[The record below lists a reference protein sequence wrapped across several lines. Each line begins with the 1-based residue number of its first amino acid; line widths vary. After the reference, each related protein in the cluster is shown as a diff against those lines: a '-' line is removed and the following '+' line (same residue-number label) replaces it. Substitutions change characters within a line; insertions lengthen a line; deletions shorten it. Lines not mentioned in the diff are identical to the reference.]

1 MSTLADR
8 LKEGMSLRGLRQA
21 DIVEKTGIN
30 KGALSSYISGRYQ
43 PKQNNI
49 FLLARALDVNEAW
62 LMGADVP
69 MERATMADIDK
80 YKNKMIEFS
89 KRWNIQYFEK
99 KMLESFSR
107 LSDSN
112 KEKAISYTENLLS
125 IQQMEEEQAHL
136 IPRAAHERTD
146 IEVTDEMRQYDDE
159 LMRNDDVWK

>member
-69 MERATMADIDK
+69 MERATMADIDE
-80 YKNKMIEFS
+80 YKKDYETYTAALS
-89 KRWNIQYFEK
+89 A
-99 KMLESFSR
+99 LE
-107 LSDSN
+107 DP
-112 KEKAISYTENLLS
+112 
-125 IQQMEEEQAHL
+125 EEEKHIDL
-136 IPRAAHERTD
+136 SGVRRIISHDFREIYDSLTREEKRT
-146 IEVTDEMRQYDDE
+146 
-159 LMRNDDVWK
+159 L